1 MKHQSILSKLTLE
14 QKVALLSGRDIW
26 STYPFEHAGLPA
38 MFLSDGPH
46 GVRRQV
52 GEGDHLGLNASQPAT
67 CFPTAAGVANSWN
80 PALAEQAGQTIGAEA
95 ASQQVNVLLGPGLN
109 IKRSPLG
116 GRNFECF
123 SEDPYLGGK

>member
-26 STYPFEHAGLPA
+26 STYPFEQAGLPA

-80 PALAEQAGQTIGAEA
+80 PTLAEQAGQTIGAEA

-116 GRNFECF
+116 GRNFEYY
-123 SEDPYLGGK
+123 SEDPY